1 MAYDLEE
8 QEKIASLKAWWE
20 RYGSAVTTVVVAA
33 AVAFAGFNAWQWYQR
48 NHAMQAAGAY
58 DELERAVAVKDIAR
72 TRDLAGTLLDKYGST
87 AYAEMAALLSAKANL
102 ETGDAKTAKA
112 QLQWVIDHARDA
124 EYRALGR
131 IRLAGVLLDEGAY
144 DDATKL
150 VSEKA
155 AADLSAPFQAAFAD
169 RRGDIAVAQN
179 RLEDARREYRAALKA
194 LSRSDARGYATVIEL
209 KLEGLSGG
217 VPVAAASPPAP
228 ANLSSGSASTAAPA
242 SPTGGPAPAK
252 PPAPDRAGSE
262 KK

>member
-33 AVAFAGFNAWQWYQR
+33 AVAIAGFNAWQWYQR
-48 NHAMQAAGAY
+48 NRAMEAAGAY
-58 DELERAVAVKDIAR
+58 DELERAVAARDIVH
-72 TRDLAGTLLDKYGST
+72 TRDLAGTLLDKFGST
-87 AYAEMAALLSAKANL
+87 AYAEMAALLSAKSNL

-112 QLQWVIDHARDA
+112 QLQWAIDHAKDG

-144 DDATKL
+144 DDAARL
-150 VSEKA
+150 VSENA
-155 AADLSAPFQAAFAD
+155 AADLSLPFQAAFAD

-179 RLEDARREYRAALKA
+179 RPDDAKREYRAALTA
-194 LSRSDARGYATVIEL
+194 LSVRADARGYATVVEL
-209 KLEGLSGG
+209 KLDGLSGG
-217 VPVAAASPPAP
+217 VPVAAAPPGP
-228 ANLSSGSASTAAPA
+228 ASGAAPA
-242 SPTGGPAPAK
+242 QPGPAASK
-252 PPAPDRAGSE
+252 PSGSE

>member
-20 RYGSAVTTVVVAA
+20 RYGSAVTTIVVAA
-33 AVAFAGFNAWQWYQR
+33 AVAVAGFNAWQWYQR
-48 NHAMQAAGAY
+48 HRATEAAGAY
-58 DELERAVAVKDIAR
+58 DQLERAVAAKDIAH
-72 TRDLAGTLLDKYGST
+72 TRDLAGTLLDKFGST

-112 QLQWVIDHARDA
+112 QLQWTIDHAKDG

-144 DDATKL
+144 DDASRF
-150 VSEKA
+150 VSENA

-179 RLEDARREYRAALKA
+179 RLDDAKREYRAALTA
-194 LSRSDARGYATVIEL
+194 LSTRGDARGYATVVEL
-209 KLEGLSGG
+209 KLDGLSGG
-217 VPVAAASPPAP
+217 VSVQPAP
-228 ANLSSGSASTAAPA
+228 STAVAPA
-242 SPTGGPAPAK
+242 SVAKEAVGSKASGP
-252 PPAPDRAGSE
+252 E

>member
-33 AVAFAGFNAWQWYQR
+33 AVAIAGLNAWQWYQR
-48 NHAMQAAGAY
+48 NRAMEAAGAY
-58 DELERAVAVKDIAR
+58 DELERAVAARDIVH
-72 TRDLAGTLLDKYGST
+72 TRDLAGTLLDKFGST
-87 AYAEMAALLSAKANL
+87 AYAEMAALLSAKSNL

-112 QLQWVIDHARDA
+112 QLQWAIDHAKDG

-144 DDATKL
+144 DDAARL
-150 VSEKA
+150 VSENA
-155 AADLSAPFQAAFAD
+155 SADLSAPFQAAFAD

-179 RLEDARREYRAALKA
+179 RLVDAKREYRAALTA
-194 LSRSDARGYATVIEL
+194 LSTRGDARGYATVVEL

-217 VPVAAASPPAP
+217 VPVAPAAAAAGST
-228 ANLSSGSASTAAPA
+228 SGAAPVSA
-242 SPTGGPAPAK
+242 TKEAVPSK
-252 PPAPDRAGSE
+252 PSGSE